1 MRKFKSN
8 ELFFICD
15 HAWTPHINIITSM
28 SRSAPSN
35 DESKK
40 MKNLKVQL
48 FKSAVVTVLLY
59 AWNIWPFNQI
69 TDKNTK
75 MKLTFDN

>member
-1 MRKFKSN
+1 
-8 ELFFICD
+8 
-15 HAWTPHINIITSM
+15 M

-75 MKLTFDN
+75 MKLTFDK